1 VLIAEEDARM
11 GFPEILFNLFPGMGA
26 YSFLSRKVGRRVTEE
41 LITSGTIYTA
51 RQLYDLGVVDV
62 ITPTGTGE
70 AAVESYVRKHARSGN
85 GRRGIEAVAR
95 EMNPL
100 DPAVITVGSI
110 HGGTKYNII
119 PDEVKL
125 QLTVRSFTEPV
136 RMKLLAAIARIAKAE
151 AEAAGAEKL
160 PTIRRTIVAEA
171 LSNDP
176 ALDWFGEPE
185 LSQPLSQSP

>member
-26 YSFLSRKVGRRVTEE
+26 YSFLSRKVGRRITEE

-70 AAVESYVRKHARSGN
+70 AAVESFVRKHARSGN
-85 GRRGIEAVAR
+85 GRRGIEAIGR

-100 DPAVITVGSI
+100 KHEELVRVVELWADAAL
-110 HGGTKYNII
+110 
-119 PDEVKL
+119 KL
-125 QLTVRSFTEPV
+125 SERDLRMMERIVRAQQRQAGDEPV
-136 RMKLLAAIARIAKAE
+136 EIVDATSNV
-151 AEAAGAEKL
+151 L
-160 PTIRRTIVAEA
+160 PFAVGQG
-171 LSNDP
+171 D
-176 ALDWFGEPE
+176 
-185 LSQPLSQSP
+185 